1 MKWHTIYFAQGDEAQ
16 PLLHQ
21 LTRTEGGA
29 MYGATDGSIQDVA
42 TQLAQHDTG
51 LLPEATDGEPW
62 GSRDDTAQVWV
73 NGTHYTLAWNV
84 GMGYISLQRPAWGPS
99 ATTQEGMDL

>member
-21 LTRTEGGA
+21 LTRTEGGT

-51 LLPEATDGEPW
+51 ILPEATDGEPW
-62 GSRDDTAQVWV
+62 GSRDDTAQAWV
-73 NGTHYTLAWNV
+73 NGTMTKSPGLR
-84 GMGYISLQRPAWGPS
+84 SCTSGPTCS
-99 ATTQEGMDL
+99 MMPMASWPVSEPC